1 MLSAKG
7 VMLQACLRSS
17 DCSDGVL
24 SIVHDRRANK
34 VVLPINNLFV
44 MVADKEIHAQQ
55 GQMLDRMSLSIAK
68 TFMDAEAQY

>member
-1 MLSAKG
+1 M
-7 VMLQACLRSS
+7 
-17 DCSDGVL
+17 
-24 SIVHDRRANK
+24 
-34 VVLPINNLFV
+34 VLPINNLFV